1 VGDNMK
7 SGFVSL
13 IGRPN
18 VGKSTLLNTLIN
30 AKIAITSN
38 KAQTTRNIIQGVYN
52 EKDTQIVFVDTPGI
66 HKPESKLGRILNKQ
80 SFSLMRDVD
89 AVLFVVDAST
99 SLGSGD
105 KYIMESLKNANAPV
119 ILVLNKIDKISDE
132 QLLLTIEAY
141 KDLFPFADVV
151 PVSGLKKDNVEI
163 LIKVIKK
170 YLKDDVK
177 YFDDNTITSNSIY
190 FMVSE
195 LVREKLLNLTIE
207 EVPHSI
213 TCVTTNFEEKE
224 NIVNISVDIIVDRDS
239 IKKIVIGKKGARLKE
254 VGILARKDIEEMLGK
269 KVYLELYVKTIKKWR
284 EKDKLLNELG
294 FNELE

>member
-1 VGDNMK
+1 MK

-18 VGKSTLLNTLIN
+18 VGKSTLLNSLIN

-38 KAQTTRNIIQGVYN
+38 KAQTTRNIIQGIYN
-52 EKDTQIVFVDTPGI
+52 EEDTQIVFVDTPGI
-66 HKPESKLGRILNKQ
+66 HKPESKLGKILNKQ
-80 SFSLMRDVD
+80 SFSLIRDVD
-89 AVLFVVDAST
+89 AVLFVVDASV
-99 SLGSGD
+99 SLGGGD
-105 KYIMESLKNANAPV
+105 KYIMESLKQSNAPV

-132 QLLLTIEAY
+132 QLMLTIEAY

-151 PVSGLKKDNVEI
+151 PVSGLKKDNIEV
-163 LIKVIKK
+163 LVKVIKK
-170 YLKDDVK
+170 YLTDDVK
-177 YFDDNTITSNSIY
+177 YFDDDTVTSNSIY
-190 FMVSE
+190 FMISE
-195 LVREKLLNLTIE
+195 FVREKLLHLTIE

-213 TCVTTNFEEKE
+213 TCVTSNYEEKD

-284 EKDKLLNELG
+284 EKEKLLHELG
-294 FNELE
+294 FNEFE

>member
-1 VGDNMK
+1 MK

-18 VGKSTLLNTLIN
+18 VGKSTLLNTIIN

-52 EKDTQIVFVDTPGI
+52 EVDTQIVFVDTPGI
-66 HKPESKLGRILNKQ
+66 HKPESKLGKILNKQ
-80 SFSLMRDVD
+80 SYALMKDVD
-89 AVLFVVDAST
+89 VILFVVDASV
-99 SLGSGD
+99 SLGGGD
-105 KYIMESLKNANAPV
+105 KYIMESLKNADSPV

-141 KDLFPFADVV
+141 KDLFAFADVV
-151 PVSGLKKDNVEI
+151 PVSGLKKDNVDI

-170 YLKDDVK
+170 YLTDDVR
-177 YFDDNTITSNSIY
+177 YFDQDTITSNSTY
-190 FMVSE
+190 FMLSE
-195 LVREKLLNLTIE
+195 LVREKLLNATIE

-213 TCVTTNFEEKE
+213 TCVTTHYEEKE
-224 NIVNISVDIIVDRDS
+224 HIVDISVDIIVDRDS

-254 VGILARKDIEEMLGK
+254 VGMLARKDMEEMLGK

-284 EKDKLLNELG
+284 EKDKLLHELG
-294 FNELE
+294 FNEFE

>member
-1 VGDNMK
+1 MK

-18 VGKSTLLNTLIN
+18 VGKSTLINTLIDS
-30 AKIAITSN
+30 KIAITSD

-52 EKDTQIVFVDTPGI
+52 ESDTQIVFVDTPGI
-66 HKPESKLGRILNKQ
+66 HKPESKLSRILNKQ
-80 SFSLMRDVD
+80 SFSFLRDVD
-89 AVLFVVDAST
+89 AVLFVVDASV
-99 SLGSGD
+99 SLGGGD
-105 KYIMESLKNANAPV
+105 KYIIESLKNANAPV
-119 ILVLNKIDKISDE
+119 ILVLNKIDKIRDD

-141 KDLFPFADVV
+141 KDLFAFADVV
-151 PVSGLKKDNVEI
+151 PVSGLKKDNVDV

-177 YFDDNTITSNSIY
+177 YFDDDTITSNSTY

-195 LVREKLLNLTIE
+195 LVREKLLNLTVE

-213 TCVTTNFEEKE
+213 TCVTTHFEEKE
-224 NIVNISVDIIVDRDS
+224 NIFDISVDIIVDRDS

-254 VGILARKDIEEMLGK
+254 VGMLARKDMEEMLGK

-284 EKDKLLNELG
+284 EKDKLLHELG
-294 FNELE
+294 FNEFE

>member
-1 VGDNMK
+1 MK

-13 IGRPN
+13 IGLPN
-18 VGKSTLLNTLIN
+18 VGKSTLINTLIDS
-30 AKIAITSN
+30 KIAITSD

-52 EKDTQIVFVDTPGI
+52 ESDTQIVFVDTPGI
-66 HKPESKLGRILNKQ
+66 HKPESKLSRILNKQ
-80 SFSLMRDVD
+80 SFSFLRDVD
-89 AVLFVVDAST
+89 AVLFVVDASV
-99 SLGSGD
+99 SLGGGD
-105 KYIMESLKNANAPV
+105 KYIIESLKNANAPV
-119 ILVLNKIDKISDE
+119 ILVLNKIDKIRDD

-141 KDLFPFADVV
+141 KDLFAFADVV
-151 PVSGLKKDNVEI
+151 PVSGLKKDNVDV

-177 YFDDNTITSNSIY
+177 YFDDDTITSNSTY

-195 LVREKLLNLTIE
+195 LVREKLLNLTVE

-213 TCVTTNFEEKE
+213 TCVTTHFEEKE
-224 NIVNISVDIIVDRDS
+224 NIFDISVDIIVDRDS

-254 VGILARKDIEEMLGK
+254 VGMLARKDMEEMLGK

-284 EKDKLLNELG
+284 EKDKLLHELG
-294 FNELE
+294 FNEFE

>member
-1 VGDNMK
+1 MR

-18 VGKSTLLNTLIN
+18 VGKSTLLNTLIQK
-30 AKIAITSN
+30 KIAITSN
-38 KAQTTRNIIQGVYN
+38 KVQTTRNIIQGVYN

-66 HKPESKLGRILNKQ
+66 HRADSKLGKILNKQ
-80 SFSLMRDVD
+80 SFSLIRDVD
-89 AVLFVVDAST
+89 AVLFIVDAST

-105 KYIMESLKNANAPV
+105 KFILESLKASNAPV
-119 ILVLNKIDKISDE
+119 ILVINKIDKIRDE

-141 KDLFPFADVV
+141 KDLFAFSDVV
-151 PVSGLKKDNVEI
+151 PVSGLKKDNIDV

-170 YLKDDVK
+170 YLKDDVR
-177 YFDDNTITSNSIY
+177 YFDEGTITSNSVY

-195 LVREKLLNLTIE
+195 LVREKLLELTIE

-213 TCVTTNFEEKE
+213 TCLTTHFEEKE

-254 VGILARKDIEEMLGK
+254 VGILARQDIEEMLNK

-284 EKDKLLNELG
+284 EKDKLLHELG
-294 FNELE
+294 FNDFE

>member
-1 VGDNMK
+1 MK

-18 VGKSTLLNTLIN
+18 AGKSTLLNSLIE

-52 EKDTQIVFVDTPGI
+52 EENTQIVFVDTPGI
-66 HKPESKLGRILNKQ
+66 HKPETKLGRILNKQ

-89 AVLFVVDAST
+89 AVLFVVDASV
-99 SLGSGD
+99 SLGGGD
-105 KYIMESLKNANAPV
+105 KYIMETLKNANAPV
-119 ILVLNKIDKISDE
+119 ILVLNKIDKISSE

-151 PVSGLKKDNVEI
+151 PTSGLKHDNIDV

-177 YFDDNTITSNSIY
+177 YFDEDTLTSNSIY
-190 FMVSE
+190 FMISE

-213 TCVTTNFEEKE
+213 TCVTSNYEEKD

-284 EKDKLLNELG
+284 EKDKLLHELG
-294 FNELE
+294 FNEFE

>member
-1 VGDNMK
+1 MK

-18 VGKSTLLNTLIN
+18 VGKSTLLNSLIN

-52 EKDTQIVFVDTPGI
+52 EEDTQIVFVDTPGI

-80 SFSLMRDVD
+80 SFSLIRDVD
-89 AVLFVVDAST
+89 AVLFVVDASM
-99 SLGSGD
+99 SLGGGD
-105 KYIMESLKNANAPV
+105 KYIMESLKQSNAPV

-151 PVSGLKKDNVEI
+151 PVSGLKRDNIEV
-163 LIKVIKK
+163 LVKVIKK

-177 YFDDNTITSNSIY
+177 YFDDDTITSNSIY

-195 LVREKLLNLTIE
+195 LVREKLLHLTIE

-213 TCVTTNFEEKE
+213 TCVTTNYEEKN

-284 EKDKLLNELG
+284 EKDKLLHELG
-294 FNELE
+294 FNEFE

>member
-1 VGDNMK
+1 MK

-18 VGKSTLLNTLIN
+18 VGKSTILNSLID

-38 KAQTTRNIIQGVYN
+38 KAQTTRNIIQGIYT
-52 EKDTQIVFVDTPGI
+52 EKDTQIVFMDTPGI
-66 HKPESKLGRILNKQ
+66 HKPESKLGKILNKQ
-80 SFSLMRDVD
+80 SFSLIRDVD
-89 AVLFVVDAST
+89 AVLFVVDASV
-99 SLGSGD
+99 SLGGGD
-105 KYIMESLKNANAPV
+105 KYIMESLKESNAPV

-151 PVSGLKKDNVEI
+151 PVSGLKKDNIEV
-163 LIKVIKK
+163 LVKVIKK
-170 YLKDDVK
+170 YLSDDVK
-177 YFDDNTITSNSIY
+177 YFDDDTITSNSIY

-195 LVREKLLNLTIE
+195 FVREKLLHLTID

-213 TCVTTNFEEKE
+213 TCVTTNYEEKN

-254 VGILARKDIEEMLGK
+254 VGTLARKDIEEMLGK

-284 EKDKLLNELG
+284 EKDKLLHELG
-294 FNELE
+294 FNEFE

>member
-1 VGDNMK
+1 MK

-18 VGKSTLLNTLIN
+18 VGKSTLLNSLIN

-52 EKDTQIVFVDTPGI
+52 EEDTQIVFVDTPGI

-99 SLGSGD
+99 NLGGGD

-132 QLLLTIEAY
+132 QLLLTIAAY

-151 PVSGLKKDNVEI
+151 PVSGLKHDNIDALV
-163 LIKVIKK
+163 KVIKK

-177 YFDDNTITSNSIY
+177 YFDDDTITSNSIY
-190 FMVSE
+190 FMISE
-195 LVREKLLNLTIE
+195 LVREKLLYLTIE

-213 TCVTTNFEEKE
+213 TCVTTNYEEKSD
-224 NIVNISVDIIVDRDS
+224 IVNISVDIIVDRDS

-284 EKDKLLNELG
+284 EKDKLLHELG
-294 FNELE
+294 FNELDN

>member
-1 VGDNMK
+1 MK

-18 VGKSTLLNTLIN
+18 VGKSTLLNSLIN

-52 EKDTQIVFVDTPGI
+52 ESDTQIVFVDTPGI

-80 SFSLMRDVD
+80 SFSLIRDVD
-89 AVLFVVDAST
+89 AVLFVVDASV
-99 SLGSGD
+99 SLGGGD
-105 KYIMESLKNANAPV
+105 KYIMESLKKSNAPV

-151 PVSGLKKDNVEI
+151 PVSGLKHDNIEV
-163 LIKVIKK
+163 LVKVIKK

-177 YFDDNTITSNSIY
+177 YFDDDTITSNSIY
-190 FMVSE
+190 FMISE
-195 LVREKLLNLTIE
+195 LVREKLLNLTVE

-213 TCVTTNFEEKE
+213 TCVTTNYEEKD

-254 VGILARKDIEEMLGK
+254 VGTLARKDIEEMLGK

-284 EKDKLLNELG
+284 EKDKLLHELG
-294 FNELE
+294 FNEFE